1 MTYQHN
7 DDTMVADYVFVRA
20 KYVSAWYPFMTAF
33 SGVATMPGV
42 SAVARKKAKKTVKSV
57 AFRVTEDFNAWLQ
70 AYAKFKRMTVS
81 SLMDQALARMAAE
94 DGFKKPP
101 GRV

>member
-1 MTYQHN
+1 
-7 DDTMVADYVFVRA
+7 
-20 KYVSAWYPFMTAF
+20 
-33 SGVATMPGV
+33 MPGV
-42 SAVARKKAKKTVKSV
+42 SAVARKKAKKSARSV
-57 AFRVTEDFNAWLQ
+57 AFRVTDDFAVWLE

-81 SLMDQALARMAAE
+81 ALMDQALAQMAAE

>member
-1 MTYQHN
+1 
-7 DDTMVADYVFVRA
+7 
-20 KYVSAWYPFMTAF
+20 
-33 SGVATMPGV
+33 MPGV
-42 SAVARKKAKKTVKSV
+42 SAVARKKPEKTVKSV
-57 AFRVTEDFNAWLQ
+57 AFRVTKDFNAWLE
-70 AYAKFKRMTVS
+70 AYAKFRRTTIS